1 MTHALVKCG
10 YWYSS
15 IPGASLSEFT
25 SSSFASPN
33 MELEF
38 SGLKVILV
46 PNSDSRYWHC
56 ST

>member
-1 MTHALVKCG
+1 
-10 YWYSS
+10 
-15 IPGASLSEFT
+15 
-25 SSSFASPN
+25 

-38 SGLKVILV
+38 LGLIVNLV